1 MALVPSTSFA
11 FASSFECGA
20 KCTHRLHVSP
30 PGSGPRQVDAPTK
43 KSLAAGPLKLSP
55 AISRS
60 AAPVLV
66 TVTSCGALTV
76 LCGWVGNSS
85 PFGPTAA
92 AGRVSAVGIGL
103 TWPEAF
109 EPQHATAPLERTAHE
124 WEYPALRERKVPA
137 GGVARPAASSPTQA
151 SVASSRIPHEW
162 S

>member
-1 MALVPSTSFA
+1 MSSTSFA
-11 FASSFECGA
+11 VASSFACGA
-20 KCTHRLHVSP
+20 KCTHRLQVSP

-55 AISRS
+55 SISRS

-66 TVTSCGALTV
+66 TVTSCGSLTV
-76 LCGWVGNSS
+76 VCGWLGKSS
-85 PFGPTAA
+85 PRGATSAP
-92 AGRVSAVGIGL
+92 GRVSAVGIGL

-109 EPQHATAPLERTAHE
+109 EPQHATAPLERTAHA

-137 GGVARPAASSPTQA
+137 GGVARPLVSSPRQA